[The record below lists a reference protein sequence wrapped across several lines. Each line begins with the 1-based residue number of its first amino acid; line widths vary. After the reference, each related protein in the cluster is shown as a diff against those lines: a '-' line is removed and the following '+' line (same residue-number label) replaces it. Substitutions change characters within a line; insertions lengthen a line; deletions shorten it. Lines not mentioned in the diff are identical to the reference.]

1 MKDLEKE
8 RRERHLRQL
17 IKESI
22 VNVLVEMAMEQGQP
36 GSATPPA
43 SPGPAPETNRVDPD
57 VQNSPNATVEN
68 EEFDVDDMVDK
79 LNLLRGSRS
88 FKDPEV
94 YGRLNT
100 YFNNLTEEQKNV
112 LDWLLTELSK
122 IVSYSSN
129 QNPQAAPQQQQQTQ
143 GGGAQMPPGGAPS
156 APGPTSGGAP
166 PTVV

>member
-36 GSATPPA
+36 GSAVPPV
-43 SPGPAPETNRVDPD
+43 SPGPAPETNRTDTD
-57 VQNSPNATVEN
+57 VQNSPNTTVEN

-100 YFNNLTEEQKNV
+100 YFNNLTGEQKNV
-112 LDWLLTELSK
+112 LNWLLTELSK
-122 IVSYSSN
+122 IVSYSSS
-129 QNPQAAPQQQQQTQ
+129 QNSQGAPQQQQIQ
-143 GGGAQMPPGGAPS
+143 GGGAQMPPGGSPG
-156 APGPTSGGAP
+156 APGGPTPGGTP
-166 PTVV
+166 PAVV